1 MFAVTTQTNINMD
14 KNTEIKF
21 VGQPVFKQILNLI
34 DKVNIQGLINKHQS
48 DRYYKSFKTRTHLI
62 TLLFGILSR
71 CDSMTEICEGLR
83 AFRGKL
89 NHLGLGQAPAKSTA
103 CDGLRNR
110 DNAFFEE
117 LYFTLVKK
125 YHSFL
130 SDSRTFGL
138 TFKEVLLIDSTT
150 IRLFSNILKGVGR
163 NPKGDGK
170 KKGGLKV
177 HMLID
182 AVQSVG
188 RFIKITAAK
197 VHDKNFL
204 KSLELISHSMIV
216 FDRAY
221 NFYHQFALWTEQ
233 QVYFVTRLKKNA
245 VYTVLFTHR
254 EHYRKKGQAKVLR
267 DETIEMNY
275 HPEDDAGRKRL
286 DQERTLRLRKVCYQD
301 ERNRYYEFLTNN
313 FDIEAE
319 EVAFL
324 YKKRWGIEILF
335 KKMKQNF
342 QLHYFYGENENA
354 IRTQVWCTLIAQL
367 LLTVVQKIAQTKKAF
382 SVVASLVRLHLISML
397 DVFELLR
404 SKRREYGSNSL
415 GPPGLEQQIKLE
427 LK

>member
-1 MFAVTTQTNINMD
+1 MG

-21 VGQPVFKQILNLI
+21 VGQPIFKQVINLL
-34 DKVNIQGLINKHQS
+34 DGINVTSLVKKHNA
-48 DRYYKSFKTRTHLI
+48 DYYYKAFKAKTQLI
-62 TLLFGILSR
+62 TVLFGIFSR

-83 AFRGKL
+83 AMSGKL
-89 NHLGLGQAPAKSTA
+89 NLLGLEKAPAKSTA
-103 CDGLRNR
+103 CDGMRNR
-110 DNAFFEE
+110 DSKFFEE
-117 LYFTLVKK
+117 VYFSLVRH
-125 YHSFL
+125 YQSFL

-150 IRLFSNILKGVGR
+150 IRLFSDLLKGVGR
-163 NPKGDGK
+163 NPKNDGK

-188 RFIKITAAK
+188 RFIKITEAK

-204 KSLELISHSMIV
+204 KELDLISYSMVV

-221 NFYHQFALWTEQ
+221 NYYHQFALWTSKS
-233 QVYFVTRLKKNA
+233 VFFVTRIKKNA
-245 VYTVLFTHR
+245 VYTVIETFR
-254 EHYRKKGQAKVLR
+254 EHEKEKGKAMVLR
-267 DETIEMNY
+267 EEIIEIEY
-275 HPEDDAGRKRL
+275 SPEDENGKKQTKL
-286 DQERTLRLRKVCYQD
+286 KKTLRLKKVCYQD
-301 ERNRYYEFLTNN
+301 EQNRYFEFITNSM
-313 FDIEAE
+313 ESTAE

-324 YKKRWGIEILF
+324 YKKRWGIELLF

-367 LLTVVQKIAQTKKAF
+367 LMTVIQKMAQTKKAF
-382 SVVASLVRLHLISML
+382 SVVASLVRMHLISLL

-404 SKRREYGSNSL
+404 STKREY
-415 GPPGLEQQIKLE
+415 
-427 LK
+427 LKKTALC